1 MRKIILFGA
10 FVALSS
16 SLFAQIAERQAP
28 KKPEFTVIKEI
39 PITSVKNQA
48 RSGTCWNYSTLS
60 FFEAEILKKSGKTY
74 DLCEMFVCMEMH
86 SSHKADQPTTYSMF
100 SNTTASVQKK
110 LCLFQALSM
119 EIHLTTSMSFSK

>member
-74 DLCEMFVCMEMH
+74 DRMQQELHGSC
-86 SSHKADQPTTYSMF
+86 
-100 SNTTASVQKK
+100 
-110 LCLFQALSM
+110 
-119 EIHLTTSMSFSK
+119 HL